1 LTTSY
6 KEFIRR
12 DTGASMDKIRVI
24 LADDHPAFREGLER
38 LLREEEDIE
47 VIGQAGDGEEAI
59 SIARETQPDVAIID
73 VAMPKLDGIGVTK
86 EIKEASPQTTVLILS
101 AYNNEPYVLSAI
113 EAGAEGY
120 LLKSVRVREVAAAI
134 RALHNGET
142 VLDSSAARKIFRRL
156 EYTTGKAGAM
166 EASQKLHPRE
176 IDVLKLVAKGMS
188 NKEIAQEL
196 VISVRTVQTHITNI
210 LSKLDVNS
218 RTEAVVSALR
228 EGWITLNDL
237 P

>member
-1 LTTSY
+1 
-6 KEFIRR
+6 
-12 DTGASMDKIRVI
+12 MDKIRVI

-38 LLREEEDIE
+38 LLREEDDIE
-47 VIGQAGDGEEAI
+47 VVGQAGDGEEAI
-59 SIARETQPDVAIID
+59 SIAHETQPDVAIID
-73 VAMPKLDGIGVTK
+73 VAMPKVNGIGVTK
-86 EIKEASPQTTVLILS
+86 EIKAASPRTTVLILS

-142 VLDSSAARKIFRRL
+142 VLDSSAARKVFRRL
-156 EYTTGKAGAM
+156 EYTTGKAVAT

-196 VISVRTVQTHITNI
+196 VISVRTVQTH
-210 LSKLDVNS
+210 LSNVFNKMGVGS
-218 RTEAVVSALR
+218 RTEAVMYGLR
-228 EGWITLNDL
+228 KGLITLEDTL
-237 P
+237 